1 MHRITPFLW
10 FDGQAEEAASFY
22 VSVFP
27 DSRIERV
34 VRAPTD
40 TPSVPVGEVLLVEF
54 TLDGARYAG
63 LNGGPDV
70 PFNQAVSLHIDCA
83 DQAEVDYY
91 WESLSE
97 GGRKI
102 QCGWLQDRWGLHWQV
117 VPTRMHELLNDPDPE
132 RARRAMEAMMQMEK
146 LIIADLERAADGG

>member
-10 FDGQAEEAASFY
+10 FDGQAEEAARFY

-40 TPSVPVGEVLLVEF
+40 TPSVSVGEVLLVEF

-70 PFNQAVSLHIDCA
+70 PFTQAVSLHIDCA
-83 DQAEVDYY
+83 DQAEVDRY

>member
-54 TLDGARYAG
+54 ILDGARYAG

-83 DQAEVDYY
+83 DQAEVDHY

>member
-83 DQAEVDYY
+83 NQAEVDYY

>member
-10 FDGQAEEAASFY
+10 FDGQAEEAARFY

-34 VRAPTD
+34 VKSPTD
-40 TPSVPVGEVLLVEF
+40 TPNVPAGGVLLVEF
-54 TLDGARYAG
+54 VLDGARYLG
-63 LNGGPDV
+63 MNGGPGM
-70 PFNQAVSLHIDCA
+70 PFTEAISLHIDCA

-91 WESLSE
+91 WHALIE
-97 GGRKI
+97 GGRPI
-102 QCGWLQDRWGLHWQV
+102 QCGWLEDRWGLRWQV
-117 VPTRMHELLNDPDPE
+117 VPVRMHELMRDPDSE

-146 LIIADLERAADGG
+146 FIIADLERAADGG

>member
-83 DQAEVDYY
+83 DQAEVDHY

>member
-34 VRAPTD
+34 VRTPTD

-83 DQAEVDYY
+83 DQAEVDHY